1 MKVDQAAVLAR
12 DMQLNASLD
21 CLLEHPRGPGSS
33 ATQEDHEL
41 KDKDV
46 KHAYDS
52 ALSST
57 CTVQK
62 ALTSRREEEAESYGD
77 IGAFHGSPPKRKAAN
92 TTAAA
97 TTTETTTPKEKQSK
111 LAKEHNISA
120 REERE
125 IREAFG
131 LFAEPA
137 EGEKEGVI
145 PTKDVRRAMVA
156 LGLPPKNKSELAEF
170 LEILDP
176 DDEGYASYEPFV
188 AICALKLHAAA
199 RERGGGGGPAAEEVD
214 EAFRLFIGA
223 GIGAGGGGG
232 GGGEEEQVLTLS
244 HLRRVAMTLKQD
256 VDDQL
261 LKDMILE
268 ANGGAGVGKGVGR
281 AEFEEVM
288 RRAGA
293 WK

>member
-1 MKVDQAAVLAR
+1 M
-12 DMQLNASLD
+12 
-21 CLLEHPRGPGSS
+21 
-33 ATQEDHEL
+33 
-41 KDKDV
+41 
-46 KHAYDS
+46 
-52 ALSST
+52 
-57 CTVQK
+57 
-62 ALTSRREEEAESYGD
+62 
-77 IGAFHGSPPKRKAAN
+77 PPKRKAAT

-97 TTTETTTPKEKQSK
+97 APKEKQSK

-125 IREAFG
+125 IKEAFA

-145 PTKDVRRAMVA
+145 PIKDVRRAMVA
-156 LGLPPKNKSELAEF
+156 LGLPPSKPELAEF

-188 AICALKLHAAA
+188 ALCALKLHARSA
-199 RERGGGGGPAAEEVD
+199 GPAAEEVD
-214 EAFRLFIGA
+214 EAFRLFTGST
-223 GIGAGGGGG
+223 GAGGGD
-232 GGGEEEQVLTLS
+232 EEVLTLS

-268 ANGGAGVGKGVGR
+268 ANGGAGVAKGVGR